1 MTGQLGDMGP
11 LLVSG
16 GVHWDTPDQLLL
28 AEALGGHRQQL
39 LLALR
44 QLLVQE
50 GTEVQP
56 QLLVVCQLAQQLG
69 EAALAQPQAQHEV
82 RHRGRGCCQGV
93 CVGGD
98 AQQL

>member
-1 MTGQLGDMGP
+1 MGS
-11 LLVSG
+11 LLLAG
-16 GVHWDTPDQLLL
+16 GVQWDTPDQLLL

-50 GTEVQP
+50 GPEVQP

-69 EAALAQPQAQHEV
+69 EAALAQPQALHEV
-82 RHRGRGCCQGV
+82 RHRAGGLLSGCVCGGGRAG
-93 CVGGD
+93 